1 MLLLVGLFKAVA
13 PHHNGSVLPTPT
25 PPLPQRLLS
34 GLRGRDGIG
43 PLGGRVSEGQTRSF
57 ATGAVGGVTHA
68 SAAEATGED
77 GAHQSEKGYS
87 MYEGKTP
94 FPNG

>member
-1 MLLLVGLFKAVA
+1 MVGLFKAVA

-25 PPLPQRLLS
+25 PPQQLLS
-34 GLRGRDGIG
+34 GLRGRDGTG
-43 PLGGRVSEGQTRSF
+43 PLGGRASEGQTRSF
-57 ATGAVGGVTHA
+57 APGAVGGVTHA
-68 SAAEATGED
+68 SAAEAAGED
-77 GAHQSEKGYS
+77 GAHQSDKGYS